1 MSPFA
6 EILREAVEH
15 TPGAVGGSFAAH
27 DGELVDA
34 FTARDR
40 DEWAVLT
47 AHYGVVLA
55 NLESAFNTLHV
66 GGPQYFVVEHTKYDV
81 LVQPVAEG
89 YFALLALARPASIS
103 AGLRAL
109 GHAVRRLAREMA

>member
-1 MSPFA
+1 MNPFT

-15 TPGAVGGSFAAH
+15 TPGAVGSSFAAH

-47 AHYGVVLA
+47 AYYGVVLA

-66 GGPQYFVVEHTKYDV
+66 GGPQYVVVEHSLYDV
-81 LVQPVAEG
+81 IVQPVAHG
-89 YFALLALARPASIS
+89 YFALIAIARPASIS
-103 AGLRAL
+103 VALRSL
-109 GHAVRRLAREMA
+109 GHAVHRLAREMA

>member
-1 MSPFA
+1 VSPFA
-6 EILREAVEH
+6 QILRDAVEH
-15 TPGAVGGSFAAH
+15 TPGAVGGAFAAH
-27 DGELVDA
+27 DGEMVDA
-34 FTARDR
+34 FTQRDR

-81 LVQPVAEG
+81 LVQPVADG

-109 GHAVRRLAREMA
+109 GEAVRRLAREMS